1 LVGGGV
7 LLFVVVAIPAGLLIS
22 CSGRMSDQQHKR
34 GVVSHIHGGPVS
46 NGKIVFLRYGD
57 GHIGDVY
64 VMNADGS
71 KERNLTRTTAHS
83 EDDPVFSPDGQK
95 IAFIRIYNDLYVMNS
110 DGSGETHLTD
120 DGLELAQLSWSPDGK
135 KIAFIRSDVA
145 GFSDIYVINAD
156 GTGETKLT
164 TTLEELDVHVGTP
177 LWSPDGKK
185 IAFERNA
192 EKVTDTD
199 TSVPASAP
207 VEEMSGIYVM
217 NADGTDLHKLP
228 NTSGSSYSPAWSPD
242 GKKIAFT
249 EIPGHYD
256 DIYVMNAD
264 GTGQTNLTNSPH
276 TNEGRPAWS
285 PDGEKIAFVEVGGG
299 TGSGIYVMNADG
311 TGRTRLTDT
320 GYDPG
325 ENDGGPIWSP
335 DGQKIAFTA
344 ELDTICVI
352 NADGTDRSCLAKGV
366 MSSTGAWW
374 ARG

>member
-1 LVGGGV
+1 MPDFDTRTPQEERNRPLRLRIALIANKLRTLLTANKVRIPLIANRVRGLLNASKGNLVLLAERLRSLLVVRRLRTLLIGGGI
-7 LLFVVVAIPAGLLIS
+7 LLFVVAAIPVGLLIS
-22 CSGRMSDQQHKR
+22 CSSRMSDQQHKR

-57 GHIGDVY
+57 GH
-64 VMNADGS
+64 N
-71 KERNLTRTTAHS
+71 
-83 EDDPVFSPDGQK
+83 
-95 IAFIRIYNDLYVMNS
+95 NDLYVMNA

-120 DGLELAQLSWSPDGK
+120 DGLELVRLSWSPDGK

-249 EIPGHYD
+249 EISGHYD

-285 PDGEKIAFVEVGGG
+285 PDGEKIAFEVGGG
-299 TGSGIYVMNADG
+299 TGSDIYVMNSDG

-320 GYDPG
+320 G
-325 ENDGGPIWSP
+325 E
-335 DGQKIAFTA
+335 
-344 ELDTICVI
+344 
-352 NADGTDRSCLAKGV
+352 
-366 MSSTGAWW
+366 
-374 ARG
+374 